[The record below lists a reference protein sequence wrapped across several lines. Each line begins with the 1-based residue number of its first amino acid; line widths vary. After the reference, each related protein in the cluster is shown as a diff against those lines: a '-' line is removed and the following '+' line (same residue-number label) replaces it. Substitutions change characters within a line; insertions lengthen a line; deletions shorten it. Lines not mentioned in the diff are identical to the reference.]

1 MYGRVWHS
9 DDVRPGGTRRAPSPR
24 PLAAPAAP
32 PPGGHRQL
40 QVSMASWMARPPQ
53 AFMEE
58 YGIQMC
64 DLVARVTPLDNK
76 MPFRHPPAMYFH
88 PAMYVDIHG
97 RVLISDYPPSP
108 SPLGHV
114 SGLPLLLMPR

>member
-1 MYGRVWHS
+1 MDVYGIQMMCDLVALAA
-9 DDVRPGGTRRAPSPR
+9 PPRRAPSPR

-32 PPGGHRQL
+32 PPGGAPTTSGVHGF
-40 QVSMASWMARPPQ
+40 MDGTTPQ

-97 RVLISDYPPSP
+97 RVLISDFPPPPPPPSA
-108 SPLGHV
+108 
-114 SGLPLLLMPR
+114 M